1 MKRKLAI
8 AIAVVI
14 LAALAFAARTKSHPA
29 AKPAPA
35 ATPGLIAAAGR
46 VEPLSEEIKLGPQM
60 DGVLKAVL
68 VVESQEVR
76 RGQAVAVLENSDYAA
91 RIELA
96 RAALLERE
104 ASLERLRN
112 GSRVEE
118 RREADAIVREAQVQL
133 DLTAAERDRR
143 RMLLDRGAVSRSEFD
158 LTDRDFQAAKA
169 RLEAAR
175 ERTAVVYTQ
184 TRVEDLHRAEA
195 EVASARA
202 RIVEAQ
208 ALLDKTILRAPI
220 NGRILRTI
228 RKPGESVS
236 SNGSTPVIA
245 IGDCSVL
252 RVRVDVDEADVARL
266 RIGQSAFVTAEA
278 YGDRKFTGKVVQIGQ
293 ALGRKNVRTDEPAER
308 VDTKILETLVQL
320 DPGQELPIGLR
331 VDAFLKN

>member
-8 AIAVVI
+8 TIAILI
-14 LAALAFAARTKSHPA
+14 LAALAFAARTKSQPA

-35 ATPGLIAAAGR
+35 ATPSLIAAAGR

-60 DGVLKAVL
+60 DGVLKSVL
-68 VVESQEVR
+68 VVEGQEVK
-76 RGQAVAVLENSDYAA
+76 RGQAVAILENGDYAA
-91 RIELA
+91 RVQLA
-96 RAALLERE
+96 RTALLERE

-143 RMLLDRGAVSRSEFD
+143 RMLLDRGAVSRSEFE

-266 RIGQSAFVTAEA
+266 RLGQSAFVKAEA
-278 YGDRKFTGKVVQIGQ
+278 YGDRQFTGKVVQIGQ